1 MKMRDRIHQGLLVLL
16 MTGVFLNPAGSAS
29 AGQEGEWEITT
40 TVEIPGMPF
49 AMPPTT
55 FRHCL
60 EENGVPYQAGDGEEC
75 ETISR
80 EVSGDTVSWR
90 ISCRGEEGL
99 IEMTGV
105 TTYTGDNMDSQ
116 VKMQSEDGEMSM
128 HMTGRRLGS
137 CN

>member
-1 MKMRDRIHQGLLVLL
+1 MKKSLRIYPGLAILL
-16 MTGVFLNPAGSAS
+16 LIGVFLLPAGSAA
-29 AGQEGEWEITT
+29 AGQRAEWEITT
-40 TVEIPGMPF
+40 TMEIPGMPF
-49 AMPPTT
+49 AMPPNT

-90 ISCRGEEGL
+90 ISCRGEDGR